1 MSKLKVTDI
10 ADCVT
15 MLVEIEFQ
23 AVMDLIAKAKKDK
36 EEDSVLMG
44 QSYIMG
50 LKRCVDII
58 NNVLKDVK
66 DE

>member
-1 MSKLKVTDI
+1 
-10 ADCVT
+10 